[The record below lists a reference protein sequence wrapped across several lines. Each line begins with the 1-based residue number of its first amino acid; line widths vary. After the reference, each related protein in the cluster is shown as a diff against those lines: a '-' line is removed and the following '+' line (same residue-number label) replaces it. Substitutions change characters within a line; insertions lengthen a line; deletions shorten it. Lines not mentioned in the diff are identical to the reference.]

1 MTNNRLIRNTN
12 TGSSQLTIVM
22 TPEASDTLSLLQER
36 LTEMNKGYRI
46 STSEVIRR
54 AIMHLEQSTRATSKE
69 Q

>member
-1 MTNNRLIRNTN
+1 MTNRLIRNNN

-22 TPEASDTLSLLQER
+22 TPEASDTLTLLQER

-54 AIMHLEQSTRATSKE
+54 AIMHLEQSTRATKE
-69 Q
+69 QQ